1 MLRLSLE
8 LQLKQKKEFELIEEN
23 NNLKTERIERNLREF
38 AL

>member
-8 LQLKQKKEFELIEEN
+8 LKLKQKEEFELIEEN

>member
-23 NNLKTERIERNLREF
+23 NNLKTERIERNLREC

>member
-23 NNLKTERIERNLREF
+23 NNLKTERIERNLREI